1 MKNAS
6 TGVLRLVF
14 MLLAVHAI
22 VGFAVAQSSAPA
34 IVSGTLDDRTFS
46 VSFAIVASGLLA
58 ASFAFHLSRPSK
70 GWSPRVDSEKLIR
83 ISKVMT
89 VAAVAAILWFYRKNH
104 LLPWDVDIL
113 KIGELRYGLAGSD
126 EWLINRSTDVLT
138 LTIPLLFLFGGWSRV
153 FSLVGFAGLAITF
166 KRAPILAVVLV
177 AVLANVLRSGR
188 QAILVLVLGTLLCLY
203 AASQIFYFGLLD
215 GDIAPDDAYLS
226 VASGLPEVRD
236 LGWMLWLNKSQL
248 HWGTTFVQPILPIPS
263 FMSPWIQQHS
273 LRALS
278 SKMIGYDWEEMG
290 GLRITL
296 AGEGYLNFGPIGAL
310 VLGGI
315 WGWGMRK
322 VSGFSS
328 HAVRSGSV
336 IDAYLAAL
344 LVSWMAF
351 WIYLGGSQASGSV
364 RTASGILFLSL
375 YASRITGDRV
385 SPASV

>member
-1 MKNAS
+1 
-6 TGVLRLVF
+6 
-14 MLLAVHAI
+14 MLLAIHAI
-22 VGFAVAQSSAPA
+22 VGFAVAKSSAPA
-34 IVSGTLDDRTFS
+34 IVSGTLDDRTFAL
-46 VSFAIVASGLLA
+46 SFAIVASGLLA
-58 ASFAFHLSRPSK
+58 ASFAFRLSRPSK
-70 GWSPRVDSEKLIR
+70 CWSPKVNLEKLIT

-89 VAAVAAILWFYRKNH
+89 IAAVVVIFWFYRKNH

-113 KIGELRYGLAGSD
+113 KIGELRYGIAGLD

-138 LTIPLLFLFGGWSRV
+138 LTIPLLFLFGGWSRIV
-153 FSLVGFAGLAITF
+153 SLIGFVGLAITF
-166 KRAPILAVVLV
+166 KRAPILAVILV
-177 AVLANVLRSGR
+177 AVLASVLRSGR
-188 QAILVLVLGTLLCLY
+188 QAILIVVLGAILCIY
-203 AASQIFYFGLLD
+203 ATSQIFYFGLLS
-215 GDIAPDDAYLS
+215 GDFASDEAYLS

-236 LGWMLWLNKSQL
+236 LGWLLWLNKSQL
-248 HWGTTFVQPILPIPS
+248 QWGTTFVQPILPIPS

-273 LRALS
+273 LRAFS

-310 VLGGI
+310 ALGGI

-328 HAVRSGSV
+328 HAARSGSV

-364 RTASGILFLSL
+364 RTASGIMLLSL
-375 YASRITGDRV
+375 YASRITYGRL
-385 SPASV
+385 SVGLNRGLP